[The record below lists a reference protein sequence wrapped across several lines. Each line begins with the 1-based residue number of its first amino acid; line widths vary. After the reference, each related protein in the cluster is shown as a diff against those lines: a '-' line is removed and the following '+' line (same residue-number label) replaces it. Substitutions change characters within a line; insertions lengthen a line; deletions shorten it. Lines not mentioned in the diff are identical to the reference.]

1 MKARAVST
9 RWLTHASFAPTA
21 PDLRRRRW
29 PIAAGLV
36 ALVLFYGGSTGWF
49 GDLWVTPLALH
60 EARREQAAL
69 QAEVE
74 RLKTRLAVEG
84 ATRRELEQQAN
95 ELNGKVA
102 ELNRQVE
109 FLTGRR
115 APGTRT
121 K

>member
-9 RWLTHASFAPTA
+9 RWLTQASFAPTA

-29 PIAAGLV
+29 PIAAAVV
-36 ALVLFYGGSTGWF
+36 AVLLLYAGSRGWL
-49 GDLWVTPLALH
+49 GDVWVTPLALH
-60 EARREQAAL
+60 EARSERAAA

-74 RLKTRLAVEG
+74 RLKTELAVAV
-84 ATRRELEQQAN
+84 ATRHELEQQAN